1 MKRVLIFVLI
11 LFCITIAQMTY
22 LNVFSFSPDFTEN
35 KLVPIIISADG
46 PYPDTIYSGMAR
58 LSIIEEYPNYSAGF
72 VDPSTGDYDTVL
84 DIDIFGDE
92 EVFYLVSDYENEFII
107 IIAEDTLNELKT
119 SIPLGIEVNECGDS
133 AVRLAYLGPKIISS
147 RTEEFKVLSRIAPVD
162 TIDREVADYYLDLL
176 EENAIELSVFNE
188 EFEDSS
194 SQIYNLFTDSLS
206 RSVILP
212 SIGGNIYFALINE
225 DAESVVFRVVDIYSD
240 FDTSYFSIDFT
251 EDASMLSINYLTG
264 IANAFNSNVPVFLTS
279 IGSNGIDLSDDST
292 NVFMNVKDIDDP
304 RLANIE
310 PLGKILNNG
319 IATFKLFNPTID
331 SMGVFVKPKV
341 VSEKELY
348 SPFWSPF
355 IFLMEGHAI
364 SILYDGPTLFIIRDT
379 VDISIFAVDQMGNKD
394 TSYWGYF
401 LPETSDTGIIFIDT
415 TSGIEYSWPFEPIPF
430 NNGEKHFQIVLPN
443 YSVEFEMQFKDGE
456 ERTFM
461 GTGMLAPSKTIYAKV
476 RGTAVTTAV
485 VLDISAKNSK
495 RMLEINRFH
504 RVDVAAIDFLG
515 QVDLSY
521 NRDLAIRI
529 IGSAIAFPPDYVFLT
544 RGLGSFIIRSDF
556 PEVVEL
562 TLSDVMLDTTVT
574 FYFHE
579 PFKAGIPIIYT
590 RTEEIIVNEPR
601 EFSVVL
607 INDYNPAMFYSGI
620 ASLDAIDSDTNHSF
634 LIPLNFLI
642 EDGFGEFTFTGMEA
656 EEFYITISPEFQ
668 PSSVNTVETYFIL
681 DVSYPDSVT
690 LPGTGRMNVKALDYF
705 DDIFKIGVSFD
716 VSLIESNEDSSAIP
730 SRIHITLRDGE
741 RALSVRDLY
750 AESVYVCLKPIDFD
764 LILAPN
770 AFIDTVKGYCFG
782 PIIFTENSVEEKKV
796 PNVIDIVK
804 IIPNPFNDNTIV
816 EISLA
821 KPENINIELYDLQGK
836 LVSEKNIFLKSGI
849 NQVEIPIEDNLSSGI
864 YLVHIKTKDKAFTR
878 KAFLIR

>member
-1 MKRVLIFVLI
+1 MKRILIFTLSV
-11 LFCITIAQMTY
+11 FCIVIAQMTY

-46 PYPDTIYSGMAR
+46 PYPDTTYSGMVR

-72 VDPSTGDYDTVL
+72 VNPSTGDYDTIL
-84 DIDIFGDE
+84 DIDIFGNE

-147 RTEEFKVLSRIAPVD
+147 GTEEFKVFSRIAPVD
-162 TIDREVADYYLDLL
+162 TIDREVADYYLDLF

-194 SQIYNLFTDSLS
+194 SQIFNLFTDSLS

-212 SIGGNIYFALINE
+212 SIAGNIYFGLINE
-225 DAESVVFRVVDIYSD
+225 DAESVVFRIVDIYSD
-240 FDTSYFSIDFT
+240 LDTSYFSIDFT

-264 IANAFNSNVPVFLTS
+264 IANTFNSNVPVFLTS
-279 IGSNGIDLSDDST
+279 IGANGIDLSDSFT
-292 NVFMNVKDIDDP
+292 NVLMDVKDIDDP

-319 IATFKLFNPTID
+319 IATFKLFNPAID

-341 VSEKELY
+341 VSGKELY
-348 SPFWSPF
+348 SLFWSPF

-364 SILYDGPTLFIIRDT
+364 SILYDGPTLFLIRDT

-401 LPETSDTGIIFIDT
+401 LPESSDTGIIFIDT
-415 TSGIEYSWPFEPIPF
+415 MSGIEYSWPFEPIPF
-430 NNGEKHFQIVLPN
+430 NNGEKHLQIVLPN

-461 GTGMLAPSKTIYAKV
+461 GTGMLAPSKTVYAKV

-485 VLDISAKNSK
+485 VLDISIKNSE

-515 QVDLSY
+515 QVDLSF
-521 NRDLAIRI
+521 NRDLAIRVF
-529 IGSAIAFPPDYVFLT
+529 GPAITFPPDYVVLT
-544 RGLGSFIIRSDF
+544 RGMGSFIIRADF
-556 PEVVEL
+556 PVVVEL
-562 TLSDVMLDTTVT
+562 NLSDVMLDTTVR

-579 PFKAGIPIIYT
+579 PFKAGIPIIYAG
-590 RTEEIIVNEPR
+590 TEEIIVNEPR
-601 EFSVVL
+601 ELSVVL
-607 INDYNPAMFYSGI
+607 INDYNPAIFYSGM
-620 ASLDAIDSDTNHSF
+620 ASLNAIDSDTNYSF
-634 LIPLNFLI
+634 SIPLNFRI

-656 EEFYITISPEFQ
+656 EEFYITISPEFL
-668 PSSVNTVETYFIL
+668 PSNVNTIETYFIL
-681 DVSYPDSVT
+681 DVSYPDSVI

-705 DDIFKIGVSFD
+705 DDIFKISVSFD

-750 AESVYVCLKPIDFD
+750 AESVYVCLKPINFD

-782 PIIFTENSVEEKKV
+782 PIIFTRESVEEKKV

-804 IIPNPFNDNTIV
+804 IIPNPFNDNAIV
-816 EISLA
+816 EFSLA
-821 KPENINIELYDLQGK
+821 KPENINIELYDLLGK
-836 LVSEKNIFLKSGI
+836 LVSEKNIFLNSGI
-849 NQVEIPIEDNLSSGI
+849 NQVEIPIEDDLSSGI
-864 YLVHIKTKDKAFTR
+864 YLVHIKTKAKAFTR